1 MYKCCCGNKRIAYTL
16 DLRYNI
22 EQRVL
27 KAENI
32 VALDRFTFGAKNA
45 SPDATG
51 LPVKLAVGLLKD
63 IHGKIDLNLPIE
75 GSLDDPQFS
84 VWGLVGNVFKN
95 MILKVATSPFS
106 LLGALV
112 GGGDDM
118 QFVEFAPGRADLS
131 ESQTNKLMKLSIA
144 LTNRPALDVEISA
157 TFDPVADTDALGR
170 QKVMEKMKLLHL
182 QQLTARG
189 KPAPPLEQLKLED
202 GDYDDLL
209 RAAYKTAFNTTP
221 EIALREA
228 LAAVLATNSP
238 ADAQALEAAQAEKA
252 ESRKGASQLMRESK
266 SLAQLAA
273 QISQKGGNP
282 GAAKPKTE
290 RELIRNE
297 LQTRLATTVPVSG
310 DELKTLMRQRIEVVQ
325 RFLLEKGQIAGERLL
340 VTQRSPEDSASKGA
354 ARVVFSLE

>member
-1 MYKCCCGNKRIAYTL
+1 
-16 DLRYNI
+16 
-22 EQRVL
+22 
-27 KAENI
+27 
-32 VALDRFTFGAKNA
+32 
-45 SPDATG
+45 
-51 LPVKLAVGLLKD
+51 VKLAVGLLKD
-63 IHGKIDLNLPIE
+63 INGRIDLNLPIK

-112 GGGDDM
+112 GGGEDM
-118 QFVEFAPGRADLS
+118 QFVEFTPGSADLS
-131 ESQTNKLMKLSIA
+131 ESQTNKLMKLSMA
-144 LTNRPALDVEISA
+144 LTNRPALDVEIGA

-170 QKVMEKMKLLHL
+170 RKVLEKMKLLHI
-182 QQLTARG
+182 QQLVSRG
-189 KPAPPLEQLKLED
+189 KPAPTLEQLKLED

-228 LAAVLATNSP
+228 LAASLATNSP
-238 ADAQALEAAQAEKA
+238 ADAGALEAAQVEKA

-273 QISQKGGNP
+273 QIGQKAGGT

-290 RELIRNE
+290 RELIRDE
-297 LQTRLATTVPVSG
+297 METRLATTVPVSS

-325 RFLLEKGQIAGERLL
+325 RFLLEAGKIEGGRLL
-340 VTQRSPEDSASKGA
+340 VTQRSPEDTASKGA

>member
-1 MYKCCCGNKRIAYTL
+1 M

-32 VALDRFTFGAKNA
+32 VALDRFTFGAKNN

-63 IHGKIDLNLPIE
+63 IQGKIDLNLPVA

-84 VWGLVGNVFKN
+84 IWGLVGSVFKN
-95 MILKVATSPFS
+95 LILKVATSPFS

-118 QFVEFAPGRADLS
+118 QFVEFAPGAATLN
-131 ESQTNKLMKLSIA
+131 ESQTNKLMKLSMA
-144 LTNRPALDVEISA
+144 LTNRPALDVEIGA

-170 QKVMEKMKLLHL
+170 QKVMEKMKLLHI
-182 QQLTARG
+182 QQLVSRG
-189 KPAPPLEQLKLED
+189 KPAPAIEQLKLED
-202 GDYDDLL
+202 GDYDNLL
-209 RAAYKTAFNTTP
+209 RATYKTAFNTTP

-228 LAAVLATNSP
+228 LAAALATNSP
-238 ADAQALEAAQAEKA
+238 ADAGALEAAQAEKA
-252 ESRKGASQLMRESK
+252 ESRKGASQLMRQSK

-273 QISQKGGNP
+273 QTGQKNGGSTP
-282 GAAKPKTE
+282 AKPRAE
-290 RELIRNE
+290 RELVRDE
-297 LQTRLATTVPVSG
+297 LETRLATTVPVSG
-310 DELKTLMRQRIEVVQ
+310 DDLRSLMQRRVEVVQ
-325 RFLLEKGQIAGERLL
+325 RFLVEAGKIDGARLL
-340 VTQRSPEDSASKGA
+340 VTMRGPEDSASKGA
-354 ARVVFSLE
+354 PRVVFSLE